1 MCPAKQSGQLQRGT
15 PMGLDLIARLLRDQ
29 RWRHDDAVDVH
40 PSQLAVQRV
49 AGRSG
54 LVGHAQLHLR
64 AAQPRHKGAN
74 RGWIVRDAPVAGW
87 RTRFLS
93 NRRTNGCLVHIQTDV
108 ANLTMVHHGHWA
120 DLHVCSSTLDELRPP
135 AQPTL
140 PACAGPSI
148 VTSRGDPPLNSGH
161 RMFLQLSGKCVMAM
175 TFGTLVCPIAKRI
188 ARSATSCG
196 GWGREGVRSEARAK
210 QRLAPGGRAA
220 LPLTRLT

>member
-1 MCPAKQSGQLQRGT
+1 MFGPQLVRFGVGSGAYQTAQRLVRLVGVPDWRQIATAQQSGQLQRVT
-15 PMGLDLIARLLRDQ
+15 PIGLDLIARLLRDQ

-54 LVGHAQLHLR
+54 LVGHPQLHLR
-64 AAQPRHKGAN
+64 AAQPRHECAN
-74 RGWIVRDAPVAGW
+74 RGWIIWDAPVAGW

-108 ANLTMVHHGHWA
+108 ANLAMVHHGHWA

-148 VTSRGDPPLNSGH
+148 VTSRGDPPLKAAD
-161 RMFLQLSGKCVMAM
+161 LSWGY
-175 TFGTLVCPIAKRI
+175 L
-188 ARSATSCG
+188 RSVETR
-196 GWGREGVRSEARAK
+196 W
-210 QRLAPGGRAA
+210 AA
-220 LPLTRLT
+220 GPAN

>member
-1 MCPAKQSGQLQRGT
+1 MFGPQLVRFGVGSGAYQTAQRLVRLVWDPDWRQIATAQQSGQLQRVT
-15 PMGLDLIARLLRDQ
+15 PIGLDLIARLLRDQ

-54 LVGHAQLHLR
+54 LVGHPQLHLR
-64 AAQPRHKGAN
+64 AAQPRHECAN

-108 ANLTMVHHGHWA
+108 VNLTMVHHGHWA

-148 VTSRGDPPLNSGH
+148 VTSRG
-161 RMFLQLSGKCVMAM
+161 A
-175 TFGTLVCPIAKRI
+175 FGIALLPIAMPGVCAVPLRP
-188 ARSATSCG
+188 RP
-196 GWGREGVRSEARAK
+196 GWPYHGS
-210 QRLAPGGRAA
+210 LSSPG
-220 LPLTRLT
+220 P